1 MKDLVEQE
9 QDSLDIFERHPVLLE
24 LMGGEAEYDFENCVT
39 RASAN
44 QPYEEIDVAAALILS
59 RGNVSLAARLLGRS
73 RRSLHGH
80 VLRNLVLSDLLE
92 DIQDIKL
99 DMIEDKASQMAIAG
113 DGALIKY
120 ILGTR
125 GKDRGY
131 VTRVENTGKDGAP
144 LNPIVTYELPD
155 NGRDT
160 KIEQKGNVVSI
171 SQMQR
176 EGSEDPE

>member
-9 QDSLDIFERHPVLLE
+9 QVPLDIFERYPVLLE
-24 LMGGEAEYDFENCVT
+24 LMDGETAYDFESCVT

-44 QPYEEIDVAAALILS
+44 QPYEEIDVAAALVTC
-59 RGNVSLAARLLGRS
+59 RGNVSLAARVLGRS

-80 VLRNLVLSDLLE
+80 VLRNPILADLLE
-92 DIQDIKL
+92 DIQNIKL
-99 DMIEDKASQMAIAG
+99 DMIEDKASEMAIAG

-160 KIEQKGNVVSI
+160 HVEQRGNVVSI
-171 SQMQR
+171 SQTR
-176 EGSEDPE
+176 PDEVSE